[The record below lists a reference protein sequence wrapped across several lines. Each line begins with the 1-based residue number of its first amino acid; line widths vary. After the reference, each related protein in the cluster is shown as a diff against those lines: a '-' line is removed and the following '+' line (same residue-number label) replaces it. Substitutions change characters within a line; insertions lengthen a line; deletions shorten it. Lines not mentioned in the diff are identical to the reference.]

1 VLTLAIAAA
10 ATLRAGAQQPTAR
23 ALTEPWPEIV
33 KVDGIEILHVQKS
46 VYMLAGGGANVTV
59 QIGVTFVDAGAPGQG
74 EKIVAAVRHLTK
86 KPLRYLVNTSADA
99 DNAGGNG
106 AVVKAAGGTSGVG
119 GNGGGAAANTGILVI
134 SHENALNRMMKG
146 TPAFPA
152 LTGDALPDSSFF
164 TPKKDFY
171 ANGEAVQILYQPKA
185 HTDGDVLVFFRGSD
199 VISTGDIF
207 RTDSYPMIDVAKGGT
222 LQGELD
228 ALNAILDITVPER
241 NQMGGT
247 RVIPG
252 HGRICNEADVLEYR
266 DMLTIIRDRVR
277 DMVKK
282 DMTLEQV
289 KAAKPT
295 LEYDG
300 IYGTRKEWTGAM
312 LLEAAYREIVAA
324 STTPSGGRNAPGK
337 K

>member
-1 VLTLAIAAA
+1 MMPRRLAIAAGLALA
-10 ATLRAGAQQPTAR
+10 AAAAPRLVAQQPTAR

-33 KVDGIEILHVQKS
+33 KVDGIEILHVQRG
-46 VYMLAGGGANVTV
+46 VYLLVGGGANVTV
-59 QIGVTFVDAGAPGQG
+59 QVGDEGVTLVDSGGPGQG

-86 KPLRYLVNTSADA
+86 KPLRYLVNTSADP
-99 DNAGGNG
+99 DSVGGN
-106 AVVKAAGGTSGVG
+106 AAIVKAAGGTSGPAS
-119 GNGGGAAANTGILVI
+119 GAPNSGVLVI

-152 LTGDALPDSSFF
+152 MTGDALPASSFF
-164 TPKKDFY
+164 TPRKDFF
-171 ANGEAVQILYQPKA
+171 ANGEAVLILHQPKA
-185 HTDGDVLVFFRGSD
+185 HSDGNVLAFFRGSD

-207 RTDSYPMIDVAKGGT
+207 RTDCYPVIDTAKGGT

-228 ALNAILDITVPER
+228 ALNTILDITVPER
-241 NQMGGT
+241 NQIGGT

-277 DMVKK
+277 DMVRKN
-282 DMTLEQV
+282 MTLEQV
-289 KAAKPT
+289 RAARPT

-312 LLEAAYREIVAA
+312 LIETAYAELAGA
-324 STTPSGGRNAPGK
+324 GK

>member
-1 VLTLAIAAA
+1 MSSRALAIALSLALAA
-10 ATLRAGAQQPTAR
+10 AAAPRVGAQQPTSR
-23 ALTEPWPEIV
+23 ALAEPWPEIV
-33 KVDGIEILHVQKS
+33 KVDGIEILHVQKG
-46 VYMLAGGGANVTV
+46 VYMLVGGGANVTL
-59 QIGVTFVDAGAPGQG
+59 QIGEEGVTFVDAGAPGQG
-74 EKIVAAVRHLTK
+74 EKMVAAARRLTK

-99 DNAGGNG
+99 DNVGGNS
-106 AVVKAAGGTSGVG
+106 AIVKASGGTNGAA
-119 GNGGGAAANTGILVI
+119 GNGGGTANTGILVI

-152 LTGDALPDSSFF
+152 LTGGALPESSFF

-171 ANGEAVQILYQPKA
+171 ANGEAVQLLFQPKA

-199 VISTGDIF
+199 VLSTGDIF
-207 RTDSYPMIDVAKGGT
+207 RTDGYPVIDVAKGGT
-222 LQGELD
+222 VAGELD
-228 ALNAILDITVPER
+228 ALNRILDITVPER

-247 RVIPG
+247 RVVPG
-252 HGRICNEADVLEYR
+252 HGRIGNEADVLEYR

-282 DMTLEQV
+282 NMTLEQV
-289 KAAKPT
+289 KAAKPM

-300 IYGTRKEWTGAM
+300 IYGTRKEWTGEM
-312 LLEAAYREIVAA
+312 FLETVFNELRVA
-324 STTPSGGRNAPGK
+324 GK